1 MNSDN
6 FYKKNINL
14 ILNELNKSLFK
25 VNEKDVYELI
35 NIMNQSEKIF
45 FIGVGRVMTMLQS
58 IAKRFKH
65 IGYDTYIVGETTEP
79 PITNKDLLIVG
90 SGSGSTL
97 IPNAIAHKAKSLGA
111 KIAHIGAIPDN
122 PLKEITDVFI
132 RIPVK
137 SKKNLPDQVES
148 KQPMTSLFEQSL
160 LLLGDAI
167 TLTILDMKD
176 EPVNESMWSNHANLE

>member
-1 MNSDN
+1 MDN
-6 FYKKNINL
+6 IYKKNAEI
-14 ILNELNKSLFK
+14 IINELNEALLKVDENEVYSLI
-25 VNEKDVYELI
+25 EEL
-35 NIMNQSEKIF
+35 NKAEKIF
-45 FIGVGRVMTMLQS
+45 FIGVGRVMTMLKC
-58 IAKRFKH
+58 IAKRLKH

-79 PITNKDLLIVG
+79 PITDKDLLIVG

-97 IPNAIAHKAKSLGA
+97 IPSGIAKKAKSFGA
-111 KIAHIGAIPDN
+111 RVAHIGAIPDN
-122 PLKEITDVFI
+122 PLKDITDVFV

-137 SKKNLPDQVES
+137 SKQNLPDQVDS

-160 LLLGDAI
+160 LLLGDTI

>member
-1 MNSDN
+1 MNNDN
-6 FYKKNINL
+6 FFHKNANL
-14 ILNELNKSLFK
+14 IINELNEALLK
-25 VNEKDVYELI
+25 VDENEVYELI
-35 NIMNQSEKIF
+35 EIMNKSEKIF

-58 IAKRFKH
+58 IAKRLKH

-79 PITNKDLLIVG
+79 PITDKDLLIVG

-97 IPNAIAHKAKSLGA
+97 IPSGIARKAKSFGA

-122 PLKEITDVFI
+122 PLKEITDVFV

-167 TLTILDMKD
+167 TLTILDLKD

>member
-1 MNSDN
+1 MDN
-6 FYKKNINL
+6 IYKKNAEL
-14 ILNELNKSLFK
+14 ILNELNEALFK
-25 VNEKDVYELI
+25 VDQNEVYSLIEEL
-35 NIMNQSEKIF
+35 NKAEKIF
-45 FIGVGRVMTMLQS
+45 FIGVGRVMTMLQC
-58 IAKRFKH
+58 IAKRLKH

-79 PITNKDLLIVG
+79 PITDKDLLIVG

-97 IPNAIAHKAKSLGA
+97 IPSGIAKKAKSFGA

-122 PLKEITDVFI
+122 PLKDITDIFV

-137 SKKNLPDQVES
+137 SKQNLPDQVDS
-148 KQPMTSLFEQSL
+148 NQPMTSLFEQSL
-160 LLLGDAI
+160 LLLGDTI

>member
-1 MNSDN
+1 MDN
-6 FYKKNINL
+6 IYKKNAEI
-14 ILNELNKSLFK
+14 ILNELNEALLKIDENEVYSLIEELNKAEK
-25 VNEKDVYELI
+25 V
-35 NIMNQSEKIF
+35 F
-45 FIGVGRVMTMLQS
+45 FIGVGRVMTMLQC
-58 IAKRFKH
+58 IAKRLKH

-79 PITNKDLLIVG
+79 PITEKDLLIVG

-97 IPNAIAHKAKSLGA
+97 IPSGIAKKAKSFRA
-111 KIAHIGAIPDN
+111 RIAHIGAIPDN
-122 PLKEITDVFI
+122 PLKDITDIFV

-137 SKKNLPDQVES
+137 SKQNLPDQVNS

-160 LLLGDAI
+160 LLLGDTI